1 MFYFFLFLSIAF
13 VAMALRWY
21 DNPKTFGQFVFLT
34 LLAVFSFGVAVGT
47 LIEK

>member
-1 MFYFFLFLSIAF
+1 MFYFFLFISIIFTAVALSLVNNINKFELFAIS
-13 VAMALRWY
+13 L
-21 DNPKTFGQFVFLT
+21 

>member
-1 MFYFFLFLSIAF
+1 MFYFFLFIAIVF
-13 VAMALRWY
+13 VATALSLAN
-21 DNPKTFGQFVFLT
+21 DINKFELFAISL